1 MFQTMWA
8 WAKRR
13 HPDKRAK
20 WVKRKY
26 FPPQETRNWV
36 FQGTVIAADGTRK
49 KVWLFE
55 AARMPIKRHKK
66 IQAEANPY
74 DPAWE
79 LYFDQRLGLKMVESL
94 KGRRKLL
101 MLWKEQEGLCPICH
115 QKITTLSGWHTH
127 HLLWRSKGGG
137 DQTENLV
144 LLHPTCHRQAHSQ
157 GWTVVKPRPARG
169 VRKA

>member
-1 MFQTMWA
+1 
-8 WAKRR
+8 
-13 HPDKRAK
+13 
-20 WVKRKY
+20 VKRKY

-66 IQAEANPY
+66 IQAKANPY

-79 LYFDQRLGLKMVESL
+79 LYFDQRLGVKMAENL

-101 MLWKEQEGLCPICH
+101 TLWKEQEGLCPICH
-115 QKITTLSGWHTH
+115 QKITTLSGWHLH

-137 DQTENLV
+137 DQEENLV

-169 VRKA
+169 VGKA